1 MNYAPNC
8 EDYTYLICD
17 KCNFKVCRA
26 NRLEAVEVSIF
37 EFRNYG
43 KFINI
48 DNDDKSESCW
58 NDYLFF
64 KCLKCDYCICYPK
77 IEHEN
82 SIVKFLYNK
91 NTYYNISNSLK
102 YAHYNKNLNLTC
114 EEIQIKNIIE

>member
-48 DNDDKSESCW
+48 DNKYISC
-58 NDYLFF
+58 DEQ
-64 KCLKCDYCICYPK
+64 I
-77 IEHEN
+77 
-82 SIVKFLYNK
+82 
-91 NTYYNISNSLK
+91 
-102 YAHYNKNLNLTC
+102 
-114 EEIQIKNIIE
+114 IKNIIE

>member
-1 MNYAPNC
+1 MRRTDNKEYNRMNH
-8 EDYTYLICD
+8 EFIDSDVFSYL
-17 KCNFKVCRA
+17 
-26 NRLEAVEVSIF
+26 
-37 EFRNYG
+37 
-43 KFINI
+43 
-48 DNDDKSESCW
+48 DDKSESCW

-82 SIVKFLYNK
+82 SIVIFSCNK